1 MKILGIILLALIS
14 FNLFAGERY
23 QMVAGKDA
31 FMWILDTKT
40 GEVFHCYGG
49 NPCYFLSNLNNIKKV
64 YPYEDKF
71 SENHNFKYSED

>member
-1 MKILGIILLALIS
+1 MKIIGIILLALLS
-14 FNLFAGERY
+14 FNSIAEDRY
-23 QMVAGKDA
+23 KMVAGKDK
-31 FMWILDTKT
+31 MWILDTKT